1 MRLKELD
8 MRWYEGDKDNVMDDV
23 PRKWLLENR
32 IRELEDRIKELDR
45 YGYRGGSYRIPRS
58 ELRNVLPEDITDIH
72 DALLALEMAEDE
84 LLEEYGGSTLYMED
98 YLKKQ
103 YEGAIGYF
111 AAA

>member
-1 MRLKELD
+1 MRMKELD
-8 MRWYEGDKDNVMDDV
+8 MRWYEGDKEDQLDGT
-23 PRKWLLENR
+23 PRKWLLESR
-32 IRELEDRIKELDR
+32 ITELEDRIEELDR

-72 DALLALEMAEDE
+72 DALLALEMAEEE

-103 YEGAIGYF
+103 YGAAISYF
-111 AAA
+111 DAA